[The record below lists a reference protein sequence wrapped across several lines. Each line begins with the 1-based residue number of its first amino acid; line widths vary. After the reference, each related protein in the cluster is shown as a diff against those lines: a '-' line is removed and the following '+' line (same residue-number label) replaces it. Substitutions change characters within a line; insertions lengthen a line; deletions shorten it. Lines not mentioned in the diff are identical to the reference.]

1 MPTMVDI
8 ARVLPSAAACIR
20 IYKNEIII
28 SAPAAK
34 LLGIPDN
41 PGCRL
46 LIRQDADEAQRGRDR
61 VYIGRSNTSA
71 GFPVSRKGCRYR
83 LISAA
88 LIRRLITHLEG
99 YGTYR
104 IDDEVPVAK
113 GGITYYEIFFKKYE
127 Q

>member
-41 PGCRL
+41 PGCRIL
-46 LIRQDADEAQRGRDR
+46 VRQDADEAQRGRDR
-61 VYIGRSNTSA
+61 VYIARSDTMA
-71 GFPVSRKGCRYR
+71 GYPISKKDCRYR
-83 LISAA
+83 LISAT

-104 IDDEVPVAK
+104 IDDEVPVVI

-127 Q
+127 